1 MSADWLPHAVSL
13 SSGGIRAVGAFGIL
27 AGLLEENIL
36 DKVRDW
42 YGCSGGSMCAFF
54 MALGVSVSWARNAM
68 SHLDGHI
75 VSGIRDSLIEN
86 YTTSM
91 GVTDGSLMSEYIAR
105 FADTWEPGAGSWTF
119 ADLARERPGVSLTI
133 IATNVSRGTLAHFNA
148 ELTPTMRIIDA
159 IRASSA
165 IPFFYT
171 PWTDPEGDM
180 FADGALLEYYP
191 WSCVKNKDKTL
202 VISCAE
208 DGIQGRI
215 RPARPIHTIGEY
227 LARIMDIMRV
237 DMSIETP
244 RNWIAVS
251 DTQVHFLDIYMT
263 QEQRLA
269 LFDAGMA
276 TAGEWVAFRQK
287 ALSLRTPE
295 TPPPCVAPD
304 TLSSEIPCPDKMSDS
319 LTAHS
324 PLPPPCPPRD
334 SRSGGLS
341 AARRWSL

>member
-1 MSADWLPHAVSL
+1 MSAPWLPQAVSI
-13 SSGGIRAVGAFGIL
+13 SSGGIRAVGAFGVL

-36 DKVRDW
+36 DEVRDW

-54 MALGVSVSWARNAM
+54 MALGVSVTWARNAM

-86 YTTSM
+86 YTTSL

-119 ADLARERPGVSLTI
+119 ADLVRERPGITLTI
-133 IATNVSRGTLAHFNA
+133 IATNVSRGILAHFNA
-148 ELTPTMRIIDA
+148 ELTPNMRIVEA

-171 PWTDPEGDM
+171 PWIGSEGDM
-180 FADGALLEYYP
+180 FADGGLIEYYP

-202 VISCAE
+202 VIACAE

-227 LARIMDIMRV
+227 LARIMDIMQV
-237 DMSIETP
+237 DVSTVTP
-244 RNWIAVS
+244 RNWIAVN
-251 DTQVHFLDIYMT
+251 DATIHFLDIYMT
-263 QEQRLA
+263 REQRLE
-269 LFDAGMA
+269 LFDSGMA
-276 TAGEWVAFRQK
+276 TAAEWVAFRQK

-295 TPPPCVAPD
+295 TPPPCEGPG
-304 TLSSEIPCPDKMSDS
+304 TLSSDSLLSNKTSDS
-319 LTAHS
+319 LTVHS
-324 PLPPPCPPRD
+324 PQLPAYPPRD
-334 SRSGGLS
+334 SHKRGQSP
-341 AARRWSL
+341 ARRWSL